1 MKKFSPMD
9 FADHFSASDLK
20 TCTKADLL
28 SLISRQ
34 RIDLSGNIRIRK
46 EELEH
51 QKVDVKFAKGF
62 VGQSQVNL
70 TSNLKNKD
78 KEQLKAIFLSEN
90 SSFLLDI
97 VELEGL
103 QNNEIQQRKTKERI
117 FGFLL
122 CGGIIWLALGAP
134 GWLR

>member
-97 VELEGL
+97 VEL
-103 QNNEIQQRKTKERI
+103 
-117 FGFLL
+117 
-122 CGGIIWLALGAP
+122 
-134 GWLR
+134 